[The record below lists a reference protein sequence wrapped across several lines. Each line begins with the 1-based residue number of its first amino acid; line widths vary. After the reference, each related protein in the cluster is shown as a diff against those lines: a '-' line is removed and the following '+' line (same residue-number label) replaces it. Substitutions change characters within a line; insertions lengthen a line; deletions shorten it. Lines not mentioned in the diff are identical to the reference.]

1 MAVVNVRLKVPAGYE
16 REVRRFVEEFELE
29 DLVRKSFKRCV
40 EVELK
45 KKLLKDIASRSSLS
59 PKDASSLSEETK
71 MGWAAKHSS

>member
-1 MAVVNVRLKVPAGYE
+1 MAVVNVRLKVPEGYE
-16 REVRRFVEEFELE
+16 REVRRFVDEIELE

-45 KKLLKDIASRSSLS
+45 KKLLKDIASRSHLTS
-59 PKDASSLSEETK
+59 KDALSLSEEIK